1 MVTASARVG
10 ARSRANRGEPSS
22 LVPEPWNRPKLYSSW
37 AESWASSG
45 VAAQAG
51 AARDRARVKAKKR
64 DSSFFFM
71 VNPFLCQPRER
82 GGKWRQEFMAILP

>member
-51 AARDRARVKAKKR
+51 AARDRARAVSYTHLDVYKR
-64 DSSFFFM
+64 QAPDDAGG
-71 VNPFLCQPRER
+71 ER
-82 GGKWRQEFMAILP
+82 TPEE